1 MHLYQLGFFFSKTS
15 DKHGRIPVLIVSAI
29 LMIISMIMFAV
40 VDSVT
45 VFVLASIAFGFSW
58 GLNTPTLMA
67 WTVDLSHENYR
78 GRALATTY
86 IALEAGIGIGALF
99 AGYLYKG
106 KVENMTISYYISAFL
121 AFLALVYLWVKN
133 SSYNVANS

>member
-1 MHLYQLGFFFSKTS
+1 
-15 DKHGRIPVLIVSAI
+15 
-29 LMIISMIMFAV
+29 MIISMIMFAV

-45 VFVLASIAFGFSW
+45 IFVLASISFGFSW

-86 IALEAGIGIGALF
+86 IALEAGIGI
-99 AGYLYKG
+99 
-106 KVENMTISYYISAFL
+106 
-121 AFLALVYLWVKN
+121 
-133 SSYNVANS
+133 